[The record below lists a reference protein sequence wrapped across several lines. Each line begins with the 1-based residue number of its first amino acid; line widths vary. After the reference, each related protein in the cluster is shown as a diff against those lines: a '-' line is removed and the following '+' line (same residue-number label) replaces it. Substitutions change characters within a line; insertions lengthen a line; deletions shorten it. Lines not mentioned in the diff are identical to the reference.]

1 VAVPEPAAAGPVTVA
16 LVTAAIA
23 RDLDDDLPPLGAA
36 LARRGIAHEVVAWD
50 DRTAAWGRFDLA
62 VVRSV
67 WDYVHRR
74 EEFLEWAG
82 RVAARTPLLN
92 PPAILRWSSD
102 KRYLDDLARAG
113 VPVVPTAFAAP
124 REAMAW
130 PEAEEIVVKPAVS
143 AGSIDTERYL
153 AARRDDAAAHVAR
166 LHAAGRTAIVQPY
179 VAAVDRAG
187 ETAVVHLGGALSHAV
202 RKGPMLVPGREVVG
216 DLFLKEDIAPA
227 VATPEEVAVAEAA
240 LGAVPGGAG
249 DLLYA
254 RVDLVP
260 GPDGAPLVIELELL
274 EPSLF
279 LAHVP
284 GAADRLA
291 AAVAARLTSG
301 PG

>member
-1 VAVPEPAAAGPVTVA
+1 MTVA
-16 LVTAAIA
+16 LVTAAVA

-36 LARRGIAHEVVAWD
+36 LARRGIAHDVVDWD
-50 DRTAAWGRFDLA
+50 DASIAWAGYDLA

-74 EEFLEWAG
+74 EEFLDWAG
-82 RVAARTPLLN
+82 RAAALTALRN

-130 PEAEEIVVKPAVS
+130 PEAEEVVVKPAVS
-143 AGSIDTERYL
+143 AGSIDTERYPEPS
-153 AARRDDAAAHVAR
+153 RDAAAAHVAR
-166 LHAAGRTAIVQPY
+166 LHAAGRTAMAQPY
-179 VAAVDRAG
+179 MSAVDGAG

-227 VATPEEVAVAEAA
+227 AATPEEVAVAEAA
-240 LGAVPGGAG
+240 LAAVPGGAG

-279 LAHVP
+279 LAHVA